1 MSEQPAPTFRLGYV
15 PGATPS
21 KWARTWRDRLPDV
34 RLELVQVEAADAVA
48 ALERGDIDAAVARLP
63 VDKTRLSAIAL
74 YEELPVVVV
83 SRDHL
88 LAATEADE
96 PVTTADLADDVLH
109 LPADDV
115 LYGTGQAGAAV
126 PGGSGDAAGTAPRA
140 PLPGLRP
147 VAYREDG
154 SVDPAGEPERPPTT
168 GEAIAWVAA
177 GAGVT
182 VVPMSL
188 ARLHHRKDVT
198 HRVLD
203 GGPPAPVGLVW
214 VSERTTDLVDEFVGI
229 VRGRTANSSRGRAGA
244 RFDARS
250 GGRASQPEPQKK
262 PATTGSSGARRSAAV
277 NRAEAARRKAAAR
290 ATSARQ
296 SARKNA
302 GRRGR

>member
-34 RLELVQVEAADAVA
+34 RLELVQVEAADAVP
-48 ALERGDIDAAVARLP
+48 ALDRGDLDAAIARLP
-63 VDKTRLSAIAL
+63 VEKPRLSAISL

-88 LAATEADE
+88 LAATEAE
-96 PVTTADLADDVLH
+96 EHVTAADLADDVVH
-109 LPADDV
+109 LAADDV
-115 LYGTGQAGAAV
+115 LYAAAPGSPAPAGPI
-126 PGGSGDAAGTAPRA
+126 PGPI
-140 PLPGLRP
+140 PGLRP

-154 SVDPAGEPERPPTT
+154 SVDPGAEPERPPTT
-168 GEAIAWVAA
+168 AEAVAWVAA

-182 VVPMSL
+182 IVPMSL

-203 GGPPAPVGLVW
+203 GGPAAPVGLVW
-214 VSERTTDLVDEFVGI
+214 VSERTTELVDELIGI
-229 VRGRTANSSRGRAGA
+229 VRGRTANSSRGRGGA
-244 RFDARS
+244 SAEEPRAPKEPKKKAPAAAS
-250 GGRASQPEPQKK
+250 GKQAASGKK
-262 PATTGSSGARRSAAV
+262 PQSAAA

-290 ATSARQ
+290 AQSARQ
-296 SARKNA
+296 AARKSA
-302 GRRGR
+302 GKRGR